1 MRTDTRQRKHAMAGL
16 RAISGDQQLL
26 GVLTRV
32 LHSDKQALD
41 AVMLEMG
48 WIVAESVILIEREEV
63 AGPDYYFSLVRH
75 SERNIKR
82 TRGSRMLQRWLG
94 TVLLYCEKQFER
106 VKGFAGIAQVT
117 ATIEAEQA
125 EQPSAPTKKAA

>member
-16 RAISGDQQLL
+16 RVISGDQQLL

-48 WIVAESVILIEREEV
+48 RMVAESVMLIEREEV

-82 TRGSRMLQRWLG
+82 ARGSRMLQRWLG
-94 TVLLYCEKQFER
+94 TVLLYCEKQFKR
-106 VKGFAGIAQVT
+106 VKGFTGIAQVI

>member
-63 AGPDYYFSLVRH
+63 AGPDYYFSL
-75 SERNIKR
+75 S
-82 TRGSRMLQRWLG
+82 G
-94 TVLLYCEKQFER
+94 TASGISNAHEA
-106 VKGFAGIAQVT
+106 AGCSSVGWGRCCST
-117 ATIEAEQA
+117 ARSSS
-125 EQPSAPTKKAA
+125 SA

>member
-82 TRGSRMLQRWLG
+82 TRGSRMLQRWRG
-94 TVLLYCEKQFER
+94 TVLLYCEKQFKR
-106 VKGFAGIAQVT
+106 VKGFAGIAQVI
-117 ATIEAEQA
+117 ATIKAEQA
-125 EQPSAPTKKAA
+125 EQPSAPMKKAA